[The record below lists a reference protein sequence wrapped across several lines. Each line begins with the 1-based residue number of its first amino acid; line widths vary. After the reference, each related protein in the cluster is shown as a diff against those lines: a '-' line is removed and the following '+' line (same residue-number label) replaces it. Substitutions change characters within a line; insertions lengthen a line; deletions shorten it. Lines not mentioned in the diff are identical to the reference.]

1 MPTVEFVYEKSCPNI
16 AAARKQLIAAFGAAG
31 VAPAWSEWEVGD
43 PDTPDHVRSYG
54 SPTILVDG
62 KDVSGLPLEEA
73 SSCCRIY
80 TLDGDARG
88 VPPLDQIVT
97 ALTPG
102 YEPGKPSGTL
112 HLNAAMVPSIG
123 AALLPKLACP
133 ACWPAYAGLFSSL
146 GIGFIDYTPFL
157 LPLTGAFLAVAVFA
171 LAYRATTRRGYG
183 PFGLGVVGAGIVLI
197 GKFGFDS
204 DPAMWAG
211 LGVLV
216 AASLWNT
223 WPMRSKSQ
231 SGQTAGCPACANVKD
246 EYVTS

>member
-31 VAPAWSEWEVGD
+31 VAPAWSEWEVGA

-88 VPPLDQIVT
+88 VPPLDQIVA
-97 ALTPG
+97 ALTPSSESDKAAG
-102 YEPGKPSGTL
+102 AFR
-112 HLNAAMVPSIG
+112 LNAAMVPSIG

-133 ACWPAYAGLFSSL
+133 ACWPAYAGLLSSL
-146 GIGFIDYTPFL
+146 GIEFIDYTPYL
-157 LPLTGAFLAVAVFA
+157 LPLTGAFLAIAVVA
-171 LAYRATTRRGYG
+171 LAYRARTRRGYG
-183 PFGLGVVGAGIVLI
+183 PFGLGLIGAGIVLI

-204 DPAMWAG
+204 DPAMWGG

-223 WPMRSKSQ
+223 WPMRWNHQ
-231 SGQTAGCPACANVKD
+231 PGQEAECPACVG
-246 EYVTS
+246 TLG

>member
-16 AAARKQLIAAFGAAG
+16 AATRKQLIAAFGAAG

-43 PDTPDHVRSYG
+43 PDTPNHVRSYG

-88 VPPLDQIVT
+88 VPPLDQIVA
-97 ALTPG
+97 ALTPSSESDKAAG
-102 YEPGKPSGTL
+102 AFR
-112 HLNAAMVPSIG
+112 LNAAMVPSIG

-133 ACWPAYAGLFSSL
+133 ACWPAYAGLLSSL
-146 GIGFIDYTPFL
+146 GIEFIDYTPYL
-157 LPLTGAFLAVAVFA
+157 LPLTGAFLAIAVVA
-171 LAYRATTRRGYG
+171 LAYRARTRRGYG
-183 PFGLGVVGAGIVLI
+183 PFGLGLIGAGIVLI

-204 DPAMWAG
+204 DPAMWGG

-223 WPMRSKSQ
+223 WPMRWNHQ
-231 SGQTAGCPACANVKD
+231 PGQEAECPACVG
-246 EYVTS
+246 TLG

>member
-1 MPTVEFVYEKSCPNI
+1 M
-16 AAARKQLIAAFGAAG
+16 IAAFGAAG

-43 PDTPDHVRSYG
+43 PNTPDHVRSYG

-88 VPPLDQIVT
+88 VPPLDQIVA
-97 ALTPG
+97 ALTPSSESDKAAG
-102 YEPGKPSGTL
+102 AFR
-112 HLNAAMVPSIG
+112 LNAAMVPSIG

-133 ACWPAYAGLFSSL
+133 ACWPAYAGLLSSL
-146 GIGFIDYTPFL
+146 GIEFIDYTPYL
-157 LPLTGAFLAVAVFA
+157 LPLTGAFLAIAVVA
-171 LAYRATTRRGYG
+171 LAYRARTRRGYG
-183 PFGLGVVGAGIVLI
+183 PFGLGLIGAGIVLI

-204 DPAMWAG
+204 DPAMWGG

-223 WPMRSKSQ
+223 WPMRWNHQ
-231 SGQTAGCPACANVKD
+231 PGQEAECPACVG
-246 EYVTS
+246 TLG

>member
-43 PDTPDHVRSYG
+43 PNTPDHVRSYG

-88 VPPLDQIVT
+88 VPPLDQIVA
-97 ALTPG
+97 ALTPSSESDKAAG
-102 YEPGKPSGTL
+102 AFR
-112 HLNAAMVPSIG
+112 LNAAMVPSIG

-133 ACWPAYAGLFSSL
+133 ACWPAYAGLLSSL
-146 GIGFIDYTPFL
+146 GIEFIDYTPYL
-157 LPLTGAFLAVAVFA
+157 LPLTGAFLAIAVVA
-171 LAYRATTRRGYG
+171 LAYRARTRRGYG
-183 PFGLGVVGAGIVLI
+183 PFGLGLIGAGIVLI

-204 DPAMWAG
+204 DPAMWGG

-223 WPMRSKSQ
+223 WPMRWNHQ
-231 SGQTAGCPACANVKD
+231 PGQEAECPACVG
-246 EYVTS
+246 TLG